1 MSTPKLTQEEVDA
14 LVSLARERAVAA
26 PVVEPRDFRAPRRLS
41 VDQLEQM
48 VAGIGRVLPEG
59 AALLSGWLR
68 CDCKLEAQALVES
81 TLELA
86 ADGLADPLCAFALDC
101 GGEEGLLLWDA
112 SAALAAS
119 ECALGGS
126 PAADVAGRALTSI
139 EARMIEQM
147 LAPLAKSCAKALG
160 GDVKSLR
167 HLPDAAAARKVA
179 SAAPGAG
186 RVLLQLALDS
196 NLGPSSLRIMLAKTK
211 APEVPA
217 AALPAKGAKSAL
229 PPALGAVDV
238 GLGVHL
244 GDVEVPLADLLALE
258 VGDVIPLELQLD
270 GVVDVHV
277 EGRRC
282 MTARIGHH
290 QGRLALRIASLSA
303 RELSI

>member
-1 MSTPKLTQEEVDA
+1 MSTPKLTPEELDA
-14 LVSLARERAVAA
+14 LVSMARERAVEA

-41 VDQLEQM
+41 VDQLAQM
-48 VAGIGRVLPEG
+48 VSSVGRALPEG
-59 AALLSGWLR
+59 SAHLSSWLR
-68 CDCKLEAQALVES
+68 CDCRLEVQALVES
-81 TLELA
+81 TLDLA
-86 ADGLADPLCAFALDC
+86 TEGLADPLCAFALDC

-112 SAALAAS
+112 STAVAAS
-119 ECALGGS
+119 ECALGGA
-126 PAADVAGRALTSI
+126 PAADLAGRALTNI
-139 EARMIEQM
+139 EARMVEQL

-160 GDVKSLR
+160 GEVKSLR
-167 HLPDAAAARKVA
+167 HLPDAAAALKLRG
-179 SAAPGAG
+179 AAGGAG

-196 NLGPSSLRIMLAKTK
+196 NLGPSSLRILLAKTK
-211 APEVPA
+211 APEIPA
-217 AALPAKGAKSAL
+217 AALPAKGAKQAL
-229 PPALGAVDV
+229 PPAFGAVDV

-258 VGDVIPLELQLD
+258 VGDVIPLELELD

-290 QGRLALRIASLSA
+290 QGRLALRIAALQA